1 MKKLVEQLTRS
12 MTNHSLVSNFLK
24 MLIET
29 TLAMDFIEMDTI
41 LAYYHYKLAEL
52 IHAWNPSARNDAL
65 FYVNKAIEVLDP
77 SSL

>member
-1 MKKLVEQLTRS
+1 
-12 MTNHSLVSNFLK
+12 